1 MEINEY
7 LVNNDKFFGL
17 IDRDYL
23 EELDLTTNNIDIK
36 TDFKIAYL
44 ILFFQLSD
52 SKEFEKN
59 ILLGDLFIS
68 VLTKRLAKRN
78 PSLLIQIMEVISS
91 YHCDFTLQR
100 RECYKLG
107 LLQTL
112 REVTCDCNTL

>member
-7 LVNNDKFFGL
+7 LTNNEKFFRL

-23 EELDLTTNNIDIK
+23 KELDITTNNIDIK
-36 TDFKIAYL
+36 TDFKVAYL

-52 SKEFEKN
+52 NKEFEKN

-68 VLTKRLAKRN
+68 ILTKRLAKRN

-91 YHCDFTLQR
+91 CHCNFILQK

-112 REVTCDCNTL
+112 REVTCDCNTI

>member
-7 LVNNDKFFGL
+7 LTNNEKFFSL
-17 IDRDYL
+17 IDFDYL

-36 TDFKIAYL
+36 TDFKVAYL

-68 VLTKRLAKRN
+68 VLTKRLANRN
-78 PSLLIQIMEVISS
+78 PSLLIQIMQVISS
-91 YHCDFTLQR
+91 YHCDFTL
-100 RECYKLG
+100 EKSVCYKLN

-112 REVTCDCNTL
+112 REVACDCNTI